1 MIDIGAVGGHSSMAE
16 TQHSTKHK
24 NTSGQQ
30 SSSVVSRTTHGI
42 KAVSA
47 SRTRESGGSAVYSS
61 SLPTAVAPTASD
73 MPLSVTYSKLI

>member
-1 MIDIGAVGGHSSMAE
+1 MAE

-61 SLPTAVAPTASD
+61 SLTTAVAPTASD